1 MKDENFR
8 KLLVEY
14 AEEMRDPETRKVRL
28 SVEQPSPSL
37 GDKVLWSLIVGC
49 CT

>member
-14 AEEMRDPETRKVRL
+14 AEEMRDPETRKVRH
-28 SVEQPSPSL
+28 PSPSL
-37 GDKVLWSLIVGC
+37 GDEAL
-49 CT
+49 